1 MSLYDSLSRPH
12 IDESIKRFIDIE
24 YKTVSDAEREYAY
37 HIYADQQ
44 SYGKSI
50 SLSSLGLV
58 FLYALSLIPA
68 VFLYLPNP
76 HS

>member
-12 IDESIKRFIDIE
+12 IDELIKRFIDIE
-24 YKTVSDAEREYAY
+24 YKTVSDAEREYEY

-44 SYGKSI
+44 SYGESI

-68 VFLYLPNP
+68 VFLYLPNS